1 LDSTLLQLLLP
12 EGLTEYFELEKVD
25 KTTDSFHFY
34 LTEKNIHPKE
44 FGGQKLIS
52 KGFFVEITIRDFP
65 LRGKPCFLNLK
76 RRKWLNETTGKIVFR
91 DWKMVAKGTKMTQ
104 EFAFFFESFFGFKS
118 DKL

>member
-1 LDSTLLQLLLP
+1 MDSTLLQLLLP
-12 EGLTEYFELEKVD
+12 EGLTEYFELEKVN
-25 KTTDSFHFY
+25 KTSESFHFY
-34 LTEKNIHPKE
+34 LTEKNIHPIE
-44 FGGQKLIS
+44 FTGQKLTS
-52 KGFFVEITIRDFP
+52 KGFFDEIEVRDFP

-104 EFAFFFESFFGFKS
+104 EFAFFFESVLGFKP

>member
-1 LDSTLLQLLLP
+1 MDSTILQLLLP
-12 EGLTEYFELEKVD
+12 EGLTEYFELEKVN
-25 KTTDSFHFY
+25 KTADSFHFY
-34 LTEKNIHPKE
+34 LIEKNIHPKE
-44 FGGQKLIS
+44 FAGQKLTS
-52 KGFFVEITIRDFP
+52 KGFFDEITVRDFP

-104 EFAFFFESFFGFKS
+104 EFAFFFESIFGFKP